1 MNIEEEA
8 LTYLQSDKTIKEVSI
23 DLGISKRTLQLHIK
37 KLQELNPN
45 LYTLVLNKQKSNIIA
60 GRIKGGEN
68 GKRPPSYTKEEANLL
83 ADLMIRNQLTYE
95 EASLETGVPSS
106 TIHDMVHSDFMESE
120 KLHQLELIAMAN
132 KKGLSTEK
140 FIESKRSL

>member
-1 MNIEEEA
+1 
-8 LTYLQSDKTIKEVSI
+8 
-23 DLGISKRTLQLHIK
+23 
-37 KLQELNPN
+37 
-45 LYTLVLNKQKSNIIA
+45 
-60 GRIKGGEN
+60 
-68 GKRPPSYTKEEANLL
+68 
-83 ADLMIRNQLTYE
+83 MIRNQLTYE